1 MRTKRFT
8 LIELLVVIAIIA
20 ILASMLLPALSKAR
34 EKARTISC
42 VGNEKQIML
51 ACEMYAQDNGD
62 YLPAWEMPGAIKWYK
77 LLEAY
82 YGDTNVVKCP
92 SSTATGGDLASCQYG
107 WNYSGW
113 HNTAGYQGLG
123 YILASDARGG
133 PIVRGTV
140 RSASEFIVLGDARNV
155 STAYP
160 GSYFGPPSGSATATS
175 PTSFVPKTH
184 NDGANVGYMDGHI
197 AWSRY
202 YQLVDISMRPSWTAA
217 ND

>member
-20 ILASMLLPALSKAR
+20 ILAAMLLPALSKAR

-51 ACEMYAQDNGD
+51 GCEMYAQDNGD
-62 YLPAWEMPGAIKWYK
+62 YLPAWEKPGAVRWNT
-77 LLEAY
+77 LLLPY
-82 YGDTNVVKCP
+82 YGDANITKCP
-92 SSTATGGDLASCQYG
+92 SCSVTVGDLATCQYG
-107 WNYSGW
+107 WNYCGW
-113 HNTAGYQGLG
+113 FNSTGYQGLG
-123 YILASDARGG
+123 FKYPSDARGG
-133 PIVRGTV
+133 PVVRGII
-140 RSASEFIVLGDARNV
+140 RNPSEFIVLGDARTSSGNEG
-155 STAYP
+155 T
-160 GSYFGPPSGSATATS
+160 YFGPPSTSATATS

-197 AWSRY
+197 AWARY
-202 YQLVDISMRPSWTAA
+202 YQLVDLSMRPNWTAA